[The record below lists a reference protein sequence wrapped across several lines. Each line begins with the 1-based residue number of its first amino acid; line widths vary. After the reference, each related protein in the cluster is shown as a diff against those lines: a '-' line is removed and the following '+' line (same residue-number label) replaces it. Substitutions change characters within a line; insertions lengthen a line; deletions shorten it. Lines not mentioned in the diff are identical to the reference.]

1 MTEPLAGRVLVAG
14 VGNIFLGDDGF
25 GVEVA
30 RRLAGAA
37 LPDGVRVA
45 DYGTS
50 GMHLAYDLA
59 NGYETTILID
69 AAPRGGPPGTLTVLE
84 VGPEDRPDPSTVGG
98 SPLQGSQLFD
108 AHGMQPDVVFGVLD
122 MLGAQAGRI
131 LVVGCQPA
139 SVELEMGLSAPVA
152 AAVDEAVR
160 VVTELV
166 TEVSA
171 ALPPSA
177 PAARA
182 APSAPAASAATAAT
196 AAPVAPAAPS
206 APSAPTASAATA
218 VRDTPSVWD
227 TPAEPAVPSA
237 PSVPPPV
244 DSAPGAHP
252 DRRRPGTVIDDANN

>member
-1 MTEPLAGRVLVAG
+1 MTGPVPGSLSGPLSARVLVAG

-25 GVEVA
+25 GAEVA
-30 RRLAGAA
+30 RRLAGTG

-84 VGPEDRPDPSTVGG
+84 VGPEDRPDPITAGDG
-98 SPLQGSQLFD
+98 PLQGSQLFN

-131 LVVGCQPA
+131 LVVGCQPGRL
-139 SVELEMGLSAPVA
+139 ELEMGLSEPVA

-166 TEVSA
+166 TEVTGALSRA
-171 ALPPSA
+171 AQAAPGA

-182 APSAPAASAATAAT
+182 AA
-196 AAPVAPAAPS
+196 AAPP
-206 APSAPTASAATA
+206 
-218 VRDTPSVWD
+218 
-227 TPAEPAVPSA
+227 A
-237 PSVPPPV
+237 PSVPP
-244 DSAPGAHP
+244 SADTGPDADPGPPPAGSR
-252 DRRRPGTVIDDANN
+252 DQ